1 MFFVISQRCQQN
13 GKVGVLKFLSLG
25 QVHVRR
31 PPRGV
36 RLGVPHHHQRAV
48 GRQGL
53 GVSRLDVQL
62 AEEAIFLVAGGERHC
77 QPTLDKAICLII
89 GIDVWILLSKTD
101 TDTQYL
107 SNSTKPTKIMPT
119 FPSLGRLLQGGET
132 HSKPGHVHL
141 VRKKMST

>member
-1 MFFVISQRCQQN
+1 MFFDISQRCQQN
-13 GKVGVLKFLSLG
+13 GKVGALKLLRLG
-25 QVHVRR
+25 QAHVGR

-36 RLGVPHHHQRAV
+36 RLGVPHHHHRAV

-62 AEEAIFLVAGGERHC
+62 AEEAIFLVAGGERHR
-77 QPTLDKAICLII
+77 QPTLDKATCLSI
-89 GIDVWILLSKTD
+89 GIDVWILLSNTD
-101 TDTQYL
+101 TDTHYL
-107 SNSTKPTKIMPT
+107 SNSTKIMPT

-132 HSKPGHVHL
+132 HGEAGHVHL

>member
-1 MFFVISQRCQQN
+1 MFSLFDSKLDLWFGIWHLALNGLDSVICRELGYVFFDISQRCQQN
-13 GKVGVLKFLSLG
+13 GKVGVLKLLSLG

-36 RLGVPHHHQRAV
+36 RLGVPHHHHRAV

-62 AEEAIFLVAGGERHC
+62 AEEAIFLVAGGERHR
-77 QPTLDKAICLII
+77 QPTLDKATCLSI
-89 GIDVWILLSKTD
+89 GIDVWILLSNTD

-107 SNSTKPTKIMPT
+107 
-119 FPSLGRLLQGGET
+119 
-132 HSKPGHVHL
+132 
-141 VRKKMST
+141 